1 MSWNLAGVDGRVVL
15 HAFVVSAE
23 VLVTVN
29 QVGSPRVPKSHDV
42 ITHNSGL
49 GVDSYRVALGLARR
63 HVWDLGGRKPLS
75 WHRDD
80 IALSAGMS
88 WTPALPTQSRVSH
101 SLSLAR
107 HGELCELG
115 S

>member
-1 MSWNLAGVDGRVVL
+1 MSWNLAGVDGWVVL
-15 HAFVVSAE
+15 HALVVSAE
-23 VLVTVN
+23 VLVAVN
-29 QVGSPRVPKSHDV
+29 QVGSPSVPKLHDV
-42 ITHNSGL
+42 ITHHSGL

-88 WTPALPTQSRVSH
+88 WAPTLPTQSRVAYT
-101 SLSLAR
+101 LSLAR
-107 HGELCELG
+107 HDEY